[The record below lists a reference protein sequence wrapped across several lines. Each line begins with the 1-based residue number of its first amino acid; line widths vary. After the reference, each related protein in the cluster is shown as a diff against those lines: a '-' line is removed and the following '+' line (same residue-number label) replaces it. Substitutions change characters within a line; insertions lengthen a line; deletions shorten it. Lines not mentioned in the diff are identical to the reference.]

1 MDLCILFCLVPFLV
15 KIYDKP
21 IQRIVNFT
29 VGKARMIQPPLHK
42 YALNLFGSPLPFSW
56 FSVKSSQTD
65 G

>member
-42 YALNLFGSPLPFSW
+42 YALI
-56 FSVKSSQTD
+56 
-65 G
+65 